1 MMHETLKKLT
11 DEDLVNICAGQPC
24 YGVFD
29 KNQNKIKYYI
39 PRENDILITYNGTA
53 VKKMCGSRQIHL
65 CATCDE
71 AELYAWS
78 VAKNFHLFPKLFLK
92 K

>member
-1 MMHETLKKLT
+1 MINKTLMKLT
-11 DEDLVNICAGQPC
+11 EQELANICGGQPL

-29 KNQNKIKYYI
+29 KNQKKIKYYI
-39 PRENDILITYNGTA
+39 PREKDVLMTYNATE
-53 VKKMCGSRQIHL
+53 VKEMCGDRQIQP
-65 CATCDE
+65 CETCDE

-78 VAKNFHLFPKLFLK
+78 VANNFHLFSK